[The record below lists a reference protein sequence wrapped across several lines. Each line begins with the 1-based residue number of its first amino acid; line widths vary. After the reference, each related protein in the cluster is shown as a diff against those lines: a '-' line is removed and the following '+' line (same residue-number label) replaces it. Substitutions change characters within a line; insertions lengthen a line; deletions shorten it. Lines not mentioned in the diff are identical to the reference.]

1 MPLICVASYNI
12 RKSVGTDW
20 RRRPQR
26 VIAVLNEIAADIVA
40 LQEVDR
46 RFGSRST
53 SLAPELI
60 EAETDYQLIHF
71 GARAESV
78 GWHGNAIL
86 ARRGIGVVASRRL
99 VLPALEPRGAALADL
114 AIGDCSLRV
123 IGMHLGLLGAWRR
136 RQARAVL
143 DQLEALEHRH
153 PTVLMGDLNEWSAQ
167 GGCIAEF
174 ARHHHVAQTGPSFHS
189 KRPVSALDRI
199 MTSPDIQIAHA
210 GVHTSEHARLA
221 SDHLPVWAQ
230 IELPAAT
237 LPAAAE
243 PIETPAE
250 VGG

>member
-1 MPLICVASYNI
+1 VPLICVASYNI

-26 VIAVLNEIAADIVA
+26 IIAVLNEIGADVVA

-46 RFGSRST
+46 RFGSRTS
-53 SLAPELI
+53 SLAPALI

-71 GARAESV
+71 GERAESV

-86 ARRGIGVVASRRL
+86 AKRGIGVTGSRRL

-114 AIGDCSLRV
+114 TIGDSTLRV
-123 IGMHLGLLGAWRR
+123 IGMHLGLLGVWRR

-143 DQLEALEHRH
+143 DQLEELEHRH
-153 PTVLMGDLNEWSAQ
+153 PTVLMGDLNEWSTH

-199 MTSPDIQIAHA
+199 MTSPDLEIEAA
-210 GVHTSEHARLA
+210 GVHITEHARLA
-221 SDHLPVWAQ
+221 SDHLPIWAR
-230 IELPAAT
+230 IVLPTART
-237 LPAAAE
+237 QVPVE
-243 PIETPAE
+243 SSGE

>member
-1 MPLICVASYNI
+1 MPLVSVASYNI

-20 RRRPQR
+20 RRRPHR
-26 VIAVLNEIAADIVA
+26 ILAVLQEINADVVA

-46 RFGSRST
+46 RFGSRET

-86 ARRGIGVVASRRL
+86 AKRGIGVVGSRRL

-114 AIGDCSLRV
+114 ELNGCVLRV
-123 IGMHLGLLGAWRR
+123 IGMHLGLLGVWRR

-143 DQLEALEHRH
+143 DHLEDLEHRF
-153 PTVLMGDLNEWSAQ
+153 PTVLMGDLNEWSAH

-189 KRPVSALDRI
+189 KRPVSSLDRI
-199 MTSPDIQIAHA
+199 MTSQDVQIEAA
-210 GVHTSEHARLA
+210 GVHISDSARMA
-221 SDHLPVWAQ
+221 SDHLPVWAR
-230 IELPAAT
+230 IALPEARVV
-237 LPAAAE
+237 LPNDQVDCRE
-243 PIETPAE
+243 QKS
-250 VGG
+250 